1 MDRAADATAAALGA
15 WASVRGF
22 FTPATLFIVVNLVIG
37 TIALSSR
44 FQHRRRRGNDDGQHH
59 HQQHQ
64 QQPFHHD
71 QEDRYYDDQRQ
82 HHQQQQ
88 QYVPPPPAPEPLART
103 SSVLDRLRSIGLY
116 RFRSGDFPPEYAAG
130 TDSMAAPA
138 PDSGDA
144 HHARS
149 RSEPAPAPAR
159 EVKRRPKKPSRSD
172 TRFNPE
178 VVAPPPAPAARL
190 VQPAVLE
197 EDDHDDVE
205 HEEEEYA
212 RADEFTDSNFTTPPE
227 EEESLYR
234 EEYVPPLRPAPLPR
248 APSVLE
254 RLRSFGM
261 PGFLSTDHAAGHAVE
276 DVHTDNNYFTT
287 HNHQHQQPP
296 AQEPEEEEEHLYREE
311 YVPPLRP
318 APLPRAPSVLE
329 RLRSFGMPGFLSTD
343 HAADHAV
350 EDVYTHNNNFSTHH
364 HQQQQPPAQP
374 EEEEQYYREEY
385 VPPPRPA
392 PLPRAPSVLERL
404 RSFGLSR
411 FRSGEVDAAAAVAEL
426 EQSHHATQYSR
437 SRSEPS
443 REQSARGKKLQQES
457 AEARMSKSGSVAR
470 KPAPVE
476 PEAEAGGVD
485 ARADDFINSFRKQL
499 QLQRLNSLL
508 NYKDMLNRGA

>member
-1 MDRAADATAAALGA
+1 MDGAADATAAALAA

-37 TIALSSR
+37 TIALTSR
-44 FQHRRRRGNDDGQHH
+44 SNQRRRRGNGYAAGHDDDAHRQHGG
-59 HQQHQ
+59 HQEP
-64 QQPFHHD
+64 PFHHIQQQD
-71 QEDRYYDDQRQ
+71 NQYYDDNQQ
-82 HHQQQQ
+82 HHEQ
-88 QYVPPPPAPEPLART
+88 QYVPALAPLART

-116 RFRSGDFPPEYAAG
+116 RFRSGDFPPEYASG
-130 TDSMAAPA
+130 TDSMAGPAPA
-138 PDSGDA
+138 SGDA

-149 RSEPAPAPAR
+149 RSEPAPAR
-159 EVKRRPKKPSRSD
+159 EVKRRPKKSSRSD

-178 VVAPPPAPAARL
+178 VAPPPAARL
-190 VQPAVLE
+190 VQAAVPE
-197 EDDHDDVE
+197 EDDVVE
-205 HEEEEYA
+205 HEEYA
-212 RADEFTDSNFTTPPE
+212 RADEFTDSNFTTQ
-227 EEESLYR
+227 
-234 EEYVPPLRPAPLPR
+234 PLP
-248 APSVLE
+248 L
-254 RLRSFGM
+254 
-261 PGFLSTDHAAGHAVE
+261 
-276 DVHTDNNYFTT
+276 
-287 HNHQHQQPP
+287 PP
-296 AQEPEEEEEHLYREE
+296 ALQQEEEHLYREE

-329 RLRSFGMPGFLSTD
+329 RLRSFGMPGFLSGD
-343 HAADHAV
+343 LAADHAV
-350 EDVYTHNNNFSTHH
+350 EDVFTDNNFTT

-374 EEEEQYYREEY
+374 EEERYYREEY

-404 RSFGLSR
+404 RSFGLSH
-411 FRSGEVDAAAAVAEL
+411 FRSGEVAADDAAAAVAEL
-426 EQSHHATQYSR
+426 ERNQAQKQATQYSR

-443 REQSARGKKLQQES
+443 REQSAKGKKQQQES

>member
-22 FTPATLFIVVNLVIG
+22 FTPATLFVVVNLVIG

-44 FQHRRRRGNDDGQHH
+44 FQHRRRRGNDHGQ
-59 HQQHQ
+59 QQ
-64 QQPFHHD
+64 QQPFHHE

-82 HHQQQQ
+82 HHEHHE
-88 QYVPPPPAPEPLART
+88 QYVPPPPAPAPEPLART

-138 PDSGDA
+138 PAGGDA

-149 RSEPAPAPAR
+149 RSEPAPAR
-159 EVKRRPKKPSRSD
+159 EVKRRPKKSSRSD
-172 TRFNPE
+172 TTFNPE
-178 VVAPPPAPAARL
+178 VAPPPAAAAAARL

-197 EDDHDDVE
+197 EDDHDEVE

-212 RADEFTDSNFTTPPE
+212 RADEFTDSNFTTQPE
-227 EEESLYR
+227 EEERLYR

-276 DVHTDNNYFTT
+276 DVYTDNNLT
-287 HNHQHQQPP
+287 
-296 AQEPEEEEEHLYREE
+296 
-311 YVPPLRP
+311 
-318 APLPRAPSVLE
+318 
-329 RLRSFGMPGFLSTD
+329 
-343 HAADHAV
+343 
-350 EDVYTHNNNFSTHH
+350 THH
-364 HQQQQPPAQP
+364 HQQPPQPAQEP

-426 EQSHHATQYSR
+426 ERSHHATQYSR

-443 REQSARGKKLQQES
+443 REQSAKGKKLQQES

>member
-44 FQHRRRRGNDDGQHH
+44 FQQRRRRGNAYNDDGQHH
-59 HQQHQ
+59 EQQ
-64 QQPFHHD
+64 QQPFHHPQAQHH
-71 QEDRYYDDQRQ
+71 QEDRYYDDQQR
-82 HHQQQQ
+82 HHEQQQQ
-88 QYVPPPPAPEPLART
+88 QYVPPQPAPLART

-130 TDSMAAPA
+130 ADSTASPA

-159 EVKRRPKKPSRSD
+159 EVRRRPKKSSRSD

-178 VVAPPPAPAARL
+178 VAPPPA

-197 EDDHDDVE
+197 EDDDD
-205 HEEEEYA
+205 EEEYA
-212 RADEFTDSNFTTPPE
+212 RADEFTDTNFATQ
-227 EEESLYR
+227 
-234 EEYVPPLRPAPLPR
+234 PL
-248 APSVLE
+248 
-254 RLRSFGM
+254 
-261 PGFLSTDHAAGHAVE
+261 
-276 DVHTDNNYFTT
+276 
-287 HNHQHQQPP
+287 QQ
-296 AQEPEEEEEHLYREE
+296 EEEHLYREE
-311 YVPPLRP
+311 Y
-318 APLPRAPSVLE
+318 
-329 RLRSFGMPGFLSTD
+329 
-343 HAADHAV
+343 
-350 EDVYTHNNNFSTHH
+350 
-364 HQQQQPPAQP
+364 
-374 EEEEQYYREEY
+374 EEQYYREEY

-404 RSFGLSR
+404 RSFSLSR
-411 FRSGEVDAAAAVAEL
+411 FRSGEVAADDAAAAVAEL
-426 EQSHHATQYSR
+426 ERSHHAAQYSR

-443 REQSARGKKLQQES
+443 REQSAKGKKLQQDS
-457 AEARMSKSGSVAR
+457 AEARMSKSSSVAR

-476 PEAEAGGVD
+476 PEAEVGGVD

>member
-44 FQHRRRRGNDDGQHH
+44 FQHRRRRGNDHGQHH

-149 RSEPAPAPAR
+149 RSEPAPAR
-159 EVKRRPKKPSRSD
+159 EVKRRPKKSSRSD

-178 VVAPPPAPAARL
+178 VVAPPPAARL

-197 EDDHDDVE
+197 EDGHV
-205 HEEEEYA
+205 EEEEEEQEYA
-212 RADEFTDSNFTTPPE
+212 RADEFMDSNFTTPPE
-227 EEESLYR
+227 EEES
-234 EEYVPPLRPAPLPR
+234 
-248 APSVLE
+248 
-254 RLRSFGM
+254 
-261 PGFLSTDHAAGHAVE
+261 
-276 DVHTDNNYFTT
+276 
-287 HNHQHQQPP
+287 
-296 AQEPEEEEEHLYREE
+296 LYREE